1 MAQKKKTPTGPA
13 ADNPV
18 DASIAALS
26 RPMARGKATPPP
38 ASGSEQDSAFQEMM
52 KKIVS
57 NAGQITDPPA
67 EEFVPIDV
75 RRLLDAQLAL
85 AFDNRFEEYLE
96 SLGKSFDS
104 FQESLEGEEHARAMA
119 ARDAEFAGFCYKSS
133 GKGSLRRYSHP
144 SCIRDDGFQTPRF
157 NMNPAEQRTARTHLA
172 NAIQLTAAQYG
183 PEAAVSQKDMARA
196 LGAIATIESSFGTK
210 RSVVGTKFASSA
222 GGAMHYL
229 DGTIAGEVRAN
240 MGDRRIAERV
250 AALGVNPADGIS
262 KTEAWT
268 LKNDDLLAT
277 RLVAIGMVKLA
288 KKHPELAQ
296 NPEALATRYYM
307 QHNMGEGGA
316 NALER
321 GGVAAV
327 NNTDSRIVA
336 NNPMFF
342 RGADSSAEVTDRYR
356 KYVVGAMKSA
366 GNLMDQLA
374 GAQPLV
380 LATKKDA
387 GLPTPSPA

>member
-1 MAQKKKTPTGPA
+1 
-13 ADNPV
+13 
-18 DASIAALS
+18 
-26 RPMARGKATPPP
+26 
-38 ASGSEQDSAFQEMM
+38 
-52 KKIVS
+52 
-57 NAGQITDPPA
+57 
-67 EEFVPIDV
+67 
-75 RRLLDAQLAL
+75 
-85 AFDNRFEEYLE
+85 
-96 SLGKSFDS
+96 
-104 FQESLEGEEHARAMA
+104 MA
-119 ARDAEFAGFCYKSS
+119 ARDAEFAGFCYKPS
-133 GKGSLRRYSHP
+133 GKGGLGKSSHP

-157 NMNPAEQRTARTHLA
+157 NMNPAEQTVARRNLA
-172 NAIQLTAAQYG
+172 DAIQVTSAQYG
-183 PEAAVSQKDMARA
+183 PEAGVSQKDMARA

-240 MGDRRIAERV
+240 MKDARIAERV
-250 AALGVNPADGIS
+250 SALGVNPADGIS

-327 NNTDSRIVA
+327 NNADSRIVA

-342 RGADSSAEVTDRYR
+342 RGADSSAEVTGRYQ

-374 GAQPLV
+374 GTQPSV

-387 GLPTPSPA
+387 GLPTPSPT